1 MVDVYS
7 YAGVYVSEYFT
18 RYTVPMI
25 LWAMRRRALYLS
37 SIFVFFVVLIGVPLA
52 IYLYEPPSCF
62 DTKQNQGEAGPDC
75 GGPCTLL
82 CPNDSLPFIVDWT
95 QKFEVT
101 SSLWS
106 VAAHIQ
112 NPNDSSGAVDVP
124 YIFQLY
130 DSEGVLIAERRN
142 KISIRPRASL
152 TIFEGGFLVERDP
165 ARVVFSFTAEPVF
178 KKMNQAAPEIVALN
192 RALSGEE
199 IRPRLEATLRNN
211 GTIPVRD
218 MPVTAVVF
226 DKEGNAIAASKTIVD
241 NLDSNESKDI
251 SFTWPQPFPV
261 EIGYCESP
269 ADVAI
274 LLDRS
279 SSMDDDVSTPPQP
292 LTDVKKAAGDF
303 VRLLAPLDQS
313 AVISFATAASN
324 PPDQILSSDHI
335 RVQEAISRIEIGQGV
350 IQQTN
355 IADALERAQ
364 EELFSTRHN
373 PDSKRVV
380 VLLTDG
386 VANHPKRDGDP
397 LFGERYA
404 LSLADSLKEKGVLI
418 YAIGL
423 GNELNEH
430 FLRQI
435 STGSG
440 SYYAA
445 AAPDTLANIYKAI
458 ATSICRKTNT
468 SSIDIDVQLFPGVNY

>member
-1 MVDVYS
+1 
-7 YAGVYVSEYFT
+7 
-18 RYTVPMI
+18 MI

-37 SIFVFFVVLIGVPLA
+37 GIFVFFLVLIGVPLA
-52 IYLYEPPSCF
+52 IYIYEPPSCF

-75 GGPCTLL
+75 GGPCSLL

-112 NPNDSSGAVDVP
+112 NPNNTSGAVGVP
-124 YIFQLY
+124 YLFQLY
-130 DSEGVLIAERRN
+130 DSQGVLIADRRGR
-142 KISIRPRASL
+142 IDIRPRASL
-152 TIFEGGFLVERDP
+152 TIFEGGFLVERNP
-165 ARVVFSFTAEPVF
+165 AKVVFSFTELPVF
-178 KKMNQAAPEIVALN
+178 KKMDSNPPEIVVSN
-192 RALSGEE
+192 RVLSGEE

-211 GTIPVRD
+211 GTIPVKAV
-218 MPVTAVVF
+218 PVTAVVF
-226 DKEGNAIAASKTIVD
+226 DKGGNAIAASKTTVD
-241 NLDSNESKDI
+241 ILEPNDSTNV

-279 SSMDDDVSTPPQP
+279 SSMDDDRSTPPQP
-292 LTDVKKAAGDF
+292 LTDVKKAAEEF
-303 VRLLAPLDQS
+303 VKLLAPEDQAS
-313 AVISFATAASN
+313 VISFATAASN
-324 PPDQILSSDHI
+324 PPDQILASDHV
-335 RVQEAISRIEIGQGV
+335 RVQEAISRIEIGKGV
-350 IQQTN
+350 TQQTN
-355 IADALERAQ
+355 IGDALERAQ

-386 VANHPKRDGDP
+386 VANYPKRDGDP
-397 LFGERYA
+397 VFGERYA
-404 LSLADSLKEKGVLI
+404 LSVADSLKEKGVLI
-418 YAIGL
+418 YSIGL
-423 GNELNEH
+423 GTELNEY

-440 SYYAA
+440 SYYGAA
-445 AAPDTLANIYKAI
+445 TPMTLATIYRAI
-458 ATSICRKTNT
+458 ATSICRKANT
-468 SSIDIDVQLFPGVNY
+468 SSIDINAHLFPGVNY

>member
-1 MVDVYS
+1 
-7 YAGVYVSEYFT
+7 
-18 RYTVPMI
+18 MI

-37 SIFVFFVVLIGVPLA
+37 GIFLVFAILIGVPLS

-62 DTKQNQGEAGPDC
+62 DTKQNQGEGGPDC
-75 GGPCTLL
+75 GGPCALL
-82 CPNDSLPFIVDWT
+82 CPADSLPFIVDWT

-106 VAAHIQ
+106 VAAHVQ

-124 YIFQLY
+124 YLFQLY
-130 DSEGVLIAERRN
+130 DSQGVLIAERRN

-178 KKMNQAAPEIVALN
+178 KKMDSSVPEIAVLN
-192 RALSGEE
+192 RTLSGEE
-199 IRPRLEATLRNN
+199 IRPRLEATVQNN
-211 GTIPVRD
+211 GTISVRS

-226 DKEGNAIAASKTIVD
+226 DKGGNAIAASKTTVD
-241 NLDSNESKDI
+241 SLEANESANI
-251 SFTWPQPFPV
+251 AFTWPAPFPV
-261 EIGYCESP
+261 EVGYCESP
-269 ADVAI
+269 TDVAI

-279 SSMDDDVSTPPQP
+279 SSMDDDSSTPPEP
-292 LTDVKKAAGDF
+292 LTAVKKAAEEF
-303 VRLLAPLDQS
+303 VNLLAPLDQS

-324 PPDQILSSDHI
+324 PPDQILSSDHV
-335 RVQEAISRIEIGQGV
+335 RVQEAVSRIEIGQGV
-350 IQQTN
+350 TQQTN

-364 EELFSTRHN
+364 DELFSTRHN

-386 VANHPKRDGDP
+386 VANYPKRDGDP
-397 LFGERYA
+397 AFAERYA
-404 LSLADSLKEKGVLI
+404 LSLAEGLKEKGVLI

-423 GNELNEH
+423 GTELNEH

-435 STGSG
+435 ASGSG
-440 SYYAA
+440 SYYSAVT
-445 AAPDTLANIYKAI
+445 PTTLATIYKAI

-468 SSIDIDVQLFPGVNY
+468 SSIDISVHLFPGLNY